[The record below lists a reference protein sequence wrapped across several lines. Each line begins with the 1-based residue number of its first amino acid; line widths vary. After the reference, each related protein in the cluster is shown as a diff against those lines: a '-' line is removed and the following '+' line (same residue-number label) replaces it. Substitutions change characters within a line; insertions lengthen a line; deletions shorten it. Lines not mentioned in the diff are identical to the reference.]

1 MTSIPN
7 VFDATILRHQP
18 DQAGPP
24 PAQDFAHEL
33 AKQHPVQTKQP
44 TQGNAKAATEKG
56 FDQEQTLE
64 SVPVELVSKADET
77 QPQVRLPEV
86 PVQMAQAEA
95 YIAMAPGG
103 VTETLLEAR
112 VFGWHAMAQAYLSE
126 LSTADKH
133 SPLRNAA
140 QIDPA
145 FTSKKAE
152 VASDTLQPDA
162 IAAAPIAAE
171 EYVAAVHF
179 DVPPKAQPSITLDD
193 GAANNTV
200 EPAVTEASVSGF
212 WPERSLRF
220 TRQRDGSCV
229 AWLRDFRL
237 GDAEASHLIR
247 FVLSDASQKGV
258 VLSRIML
265 NGREVWTSRNI
276 SQGVCNVGG
285 SDR

>member
-1 MTSIPN
+1 MTSIFN
-7 VFDATILRHQP
+7 VFDATILRAQS

-33 AKQHPVQTKQP
+33 AKHSAQAKPP
-44 TQGNAKAATEKG
+44 AQGNTKATAEKG

-64 SVPVELVSKADET
+64 SAPTELVSKVDEAL
-77 QPQVRLPEV
+77 PQARLPDV
-86 PVQMAQAEA
+86 SGQTTQAEA

-126 LSTADKH
+126 LSTTDER
-133 SPLRNAA
+133 SPSHGTG
-140 QIDPA
+140 QVDPA
-145 FTSKKAE
+145 FTSAQAE
-152 VASDTLQPDA
+152 AASDTPQFNTTT
-162 IAAAPIAAE
+162 AAPIAAE
-171 EYVAAVHF
+171 ESGAAVQL
-179 DVPPKAQPSITLDD
+179 DVLPKVQPSITLDD
-193 GAANNTV
+193 GLASNTV

-220 TRQRDGSCV
+220 TRQRDGGSV

-247 FVLSDASQKGV
+247 FVLSDAQQKGI

-276 SQGVCNVGG
+276 NQGACNVGG